1 MTTSTNALS
10 QAPERKPVVFI
21 SGPMTGIEN
30 YNRDVFHHEASQ
42 LRHIG
47 FTVLNPAIFPDGL
60 AHHQYLAMTLVMLE
74 QADAIYLLEGWE
86 NSVGAKAEVIRAR
99 ELNLMFLG
107 QSWEVLWAAAALRP
121 APNRTAGG
129 AFDVGGVLHKST
141 PPGEHHQGLV
151 DKTEQILSGRN

>member
-10 QAPERKPVVFI
+10 QTDNRKPVVFI

-30 YNRDVFHHEASQ
+30 YNREMFHHEASQ
-42 LRHIG
+42 LRNIG

-60 AHHQYLAMTLVMLE
+60 EHHQYLAMTLVMLE
-74 QADAIYLLEGWE
+74 QADAIYLLDGWE
-86 NSVGAKAEVIRAR
+86 NSIGAKAEVIRAR

-121 APNRTAGG
+121 ATNRTSGG
-129 AFDVGGVLHKST
+129 AFDVGGVLHR
-141 PPGEHHQGLV
+141 PMQPGEYDFGQRQTGQMRERH
-151 DKTEQILSGRN
+151 D

>member
-1 MTTSTNALS
+1 MTTSTNALP
-10 QAPERKPVVFI
+10 QAGKGKPVVFI

-30 YNRDVFHHEASQ
+30 FNRDAFNHEASQ

-60 AHHQYLAMTLVMLE
+60 EHHQYLAMTLVMLE
-74 QADAIYLLEGWE
+74 QADAIYLLDGWE

-121 APNRTAGG
+121 ATHRTAGG
-129 AFDVGGVLHKST
+129 AFDVGGILHKPI
-141 PPGEHHQGLV
+141 PPGEHAQGRYQ
-151 DKTEQILSGRN
+151 TEEILPRHY

>member
-1 MTTSTNALS
+1 MTTSTNALPQVS
-10 QAPERKPVVFI
+10 ERKPVIFI

-30 YNRDVFHHEASQ
+30 YNRDAFHHEASQ

-60 AHHQYLAMTLVMLE
+60 EHHQYLAMTLVMLE
-74 QADAIYLLEGWE
+74 QADAIYLLDGWE

-107 QSWEVLWAAAALRP
+107 QSWEVLWAAAAFRP
-121 APNRTAGG
+121 ALRAAMLVQERSNGG
-129 AFDVGGVLHKST
+129 HDGKIS
-141 PPGEHHQGLV
+141 
-151 DKTEQILSGRN
+151 D

>member
-1 MTTSTNALS
+1 MTTSTNASAQLN
-10 QAPERKPVVFI
+10 ERKPVVFI
-21 SGPMTGIEN
+21 SGPMSGIEN
-30 YNRDVFHHEASQ
+30 FNRDAFNHEASQ

-60 AHHQYLAMTLVMLE
+60 EHHQYLAMTLVMLE
-74 QADAIYLLEGWE
+74 QADAIYLLDGWE

-121 APNRTAGG
+121 ATGRPAGG
-129 AFDVGGVLHKST
+129 AFDVGGVLHKPT
-141 PPGEHHQGLV
+141 PPGEYDFGKHQTGQMQERLY
-151 DKTEQILSGRN
+151 